1 MPRIRIAVG
10 LLAALALAAA
20 GCAPNASTGAS
31 ASANAGGGGTTVNVT
46 VEEFSVTPESDSAP
60 AGDVTFHVTNDGP
73 KDIHEFV
80 IVKTD
85 LAPDALPTAEDGS
98 FDEEGEGVEVIDEI
112 EEIAVDESQDVT
124 VNLEA
129 GAYVLLC
136 NRVETEDGET
146 ESHYAMG
153 MHAAFT
159 VE

>member
-10 LLAALALAAA
+10 LLAAVALAAT

-46 VEEFSVTPESDSAP
+46 VEEYSVTPESESAP
-60 AGDVTFHVTNDGP
+60 AGDVTFHITNDGP
-73 KDIHEFV
+73 NDVHEFV
-80 IVKTD
+80 VVKTD

-98 FDEEGEGVEVIDEI
+98 FDEDGDGVEVIDEI
-112 EEIAVDESQDVT
+112 EEIAVDESQDLT
-124 VNLEA
+124 VNLES

-136 NRVETEDGET
+136 NRVVQEGDET